1 MIQTINDT
9 EIGIFYQDGSGNF
22 NFDTRQYLY
31 RSAGNTAPTGGFKFV
46 DDATSGASNYDAG
59 TLQVTRDDADVWMTV
74 IVTPQNGLPQTYQNV
89 AGTDSYGFST
99 LTKSTTDVSVEDAL
113 QEANYLGGIYQ
124 SPLPRVGMVQLRS
137 ETNNGGNLPTMLS
150 SELQKRVTF
159 HRQGPGA
166 VALSTDMVIE
176 QVNHNFTADPGSW
189 HTDYVLDPY
198 SIRFSTQA
206 SPWYFTIF
214 DNSTY
219 GVLNSSGNFGYLL

>member
-1 MIQTINDT
+1 
-9 EIGIFYQDGSGNF
+9 
-22 NFDTRQYLY
+22 
-31 RSAGNTAPTGGFKFV
+31 
-46 DDATSGASNYDAG
+46 
-59 TLQVTRDDADVWMTV
+59 MTV